1 MSEIAIVQLDGRELP
16 ELRAQLKKHRLDVR
30 RHKGLLKLLDK
41 TPEQFLNR
49 NGRQL
54 IRDWLYSAQVA
65 VRNIETAILERE
77 KTNGRRG
84 RKAR

>member
-1 MSEIAIVQLDGRELP
+1 MIGKMTVEVDGRELP

-41 TPEQFLNR
+41 TPEAFLNT

-54 IRDWLYSAQVA
+54 IRDWLYTAQTA
-65 VRNIETAILERE
+65 VRNLETAILERE
-77 KTNGRRG
+77 KSNQARG
-84 RKAR
+84 RGSR